1 MRPPH
6 NLLLKGKV
14 MKRSENRGFFA
25 IGVYHA
31 KTEANIGTLMRS
43 AFLYQAAFVFTVG
56 HRYEKQASDTPNTT
70 LHIPLFHFQTIDDL
84 IEHLPN
90 GAPLVGVELDP
101 RGEKLPDYKHPER
114 AVYLL
119 GAEDRGLP
127 QHVIDRCHSLVE
139 IPTPEPQSMN
149 VATAGT
155 VMLYDR
161 HAKAMARRAV
171 MA

>member
-1 MRPPH
+1 M
-6 NLLLKGKV
+6 KV
-14 MKRSENRGFFA
+14 VNRGFFA
-25 IGVYHA
+25 MGVYHA

-43 AFLYQAAFVFTVG
+43 AYLYQAAFVFTVG
-56 HRYEKQASDTPNTT
+56 HRYRKQASDTPNTQ
-70 LHIPLFHFQTIDDL
+70 LHIPLFNFETIDDL

-90 GAPLVGVELDP
+90 RAPLVGVELDP
-101 RGEKLPDYKHPER
+101 RGKQLPNYTHPER

-119 GAEDRGLP
+119 GAEDKGLP

-155 VMLYDR
+155 IILYDR
-161 HAKAMARRAV
+161 HVKAMARREALV
-171 MA
+171 